1 MTWKNLTVER
11 GVVTLLMVNRP
22 DQRNAIDFSTMDE
35 LEEVLTIL
43 ERDESL
49 RALVLTGGGDTF
61 VSGGDLKDFLVLVTA
76 EDGQRMARRMGNIL
90 SRVSRLPVPVIAAL
104 NGPAVGGGTEVALAC
119 DLRVAATNAYFSFRQ
134 VTMGIMTAWGGAPRL
149 LALLGFSRSL
159 YYLLTA
165 ERITP
170 EQALQLGL
178 VQRAH
183 RRQQRVRHVHPMQF
197 PRQGERAVDDR
208 RHRHPH
214 LVLVHRLGGNRL
226 LDQDDI
232 PAVGVGGAERHH
244 HVVRADPGQ
253 PGPTGEVRP
262 AAPARRGVPSRAC
275 RQGRVSGSVSC
286 DAPAPGA
293 PTVCSSSATE

>member
-1 MTWKNLTVER
+1 MVWRNLTVER
-11 GVVTLLMVNRP
+11 GAVTLLMVNRP

-49 RALVLTGGGDTF
+49 RVLVLTGGGDTF

-178 VQRAH
+178 VQRVTPEGQAVAGAIELA
-183 RRQQRVRHVHPMQF
+183 RQIVSQP
-197 PRQGERAVDDR
+197 PLA
-208 RHRHPH
+208 
-214 LVLVHRLGGNRL
+214 
-226 LDQDDI
+226 
-232 PAVGVGGAERHH
+232 
-244 HVVRADPGQ
+244 VRAIKRTLQQILGASFDAAAAVEVTEFGQ
-253 PGPTGEVRP
+253 VW
-262 AAPARRGVPSRAC
+262 PSEDHLEAVNAYFAKRSPVFH
-275 RQGRVSGSVSC
+275 GR
-286 DAPAPGA
+286 
-293 PTVCSSSATE
+293 

>member
-11 GVVTLLMVNRP
+11 GAVTLFVVNRP

-35 LEEVLTIL
+35 LEEALTIL
-43 ERDESL
+43 ERDEAL

-61 VSGGDLKDFLVLVTA
+61 VSGGDLKDFQVLVTA
-76 EDGQRMARRMGNIL
+76 EDGKRMARRMGSIL
-90 SRVSRLPVPVIAAL
+90 TRLSRLPVPVIAAL

-170 EQALQLGL
+170 EQALQMGL
-178 VQRAH
+178 VQRVTPEGQALAGAIELA
-183 RRQQRVRHVHPMQF
+183 RQI
-197 PRQGERAVDDR
+197 A
-208 RHRHPH
+208 
-214 LVLVHRLGGNRL
+214 
-226 LDQDDI
+226 DQ
-232 PAVGVGGAERHH
+232 PPLA
-244 HVVRADPGQ
+244 VRAIKHTLQ
-253 PGPTGEVRP
+253 
-262 AAPARRGVPSRAC
+262 
-275 RQGRVSGSVSC
+275 QIM
-286 DAPAPGA
+286 GA
-293 PTVCSSSATE
+293 PFATAAAVEVNEFGQVWASEDHLEAVNAYFAKRSPVFHGR